1 MGAIR
6 PHKTPVDT
14 ESDWDGPAEVA
25 EAPNDADVL
34 RYMHA
39 WVDDEGD
46 PDAKTSYKFPHHEAG
61 TDTPANINAVNN
73 ALARL
78 SQADIPDADRAGVE
92 AHLRAHRRDAGLED
106 KVENIKPNTRQPI
119 RCFEGNA
126 KPYEPFWRIVNAEN
140 SETGE
145 PEIELYGYI
154 SEYSWF
160 DDDITPKMFKDDLYR
175 TGGGGPVTIRLNS
188 YGGDVIAASLM
199 HTIIRDY
206 PGRVTVQ
213 IDGIAASAATVVAVA
228 GDVVRI
234 QETGYFM
241 VHDPSVVFLMAQLNI
256 EDLNRLA
263 NALKAIKEGI
273 LNAYVSK
280 TGLSRERLSKL
291 MTEETWMD
299 AQKALDL
306 GFVDEIIRYEKPMPI
321 QLPQGAAVVNALNHY
336 SNLPDE
342 IVRALQTMDIPLA
355 DKSSSRLTADMQHEA
370 QVLYERVENILKKG
384 VR

>member
-234 QETGYFM
+234 QDTGYFM
-241 VHDPSVVFLMAQLNI
+241 VHDPSVVFLMAQLINI
-256 EDLNRLA
+256 EDLTRMA

-280 TGLSRERLSKL
+280 TGLSRERLSRL

-306 GFVDEIIRYEKPMPI
+306 GFVDEIIHYEKPIPI
-321 QLPQGAAVVNALNHY
+321 QLPQGAAVVNALRNY
-336 SNLPDE
+336 SNLPTP
-342 IVRALQTMDIPLA
+342 IAQALENTNILPSE
-355 DKSSSRLTADMQHEA
+355 SSALTEDMKHEA
-370 QVLYERVENILKKG
+370 QVLYERVQNILKKG

>member
-256 EDLNRLA
+256 EDLTRMA

-280 TGLSRERLSKL
+280 TGLSRERLSRL

-306 GFVDEIIRYEKPMPI
+306 GFVDEIIHYEKPIPI
-321 QLPQGAAVVNALNHY
+321 QLPQGAAVVNALRNY
-336 SNLPDE
+336 SNLPTP
-342 IVRALQTMDIPLA
+342 IAQALENTNILPSE
-355 DKSSSRLTADMQHEA
+355 SSALTEDMKHEA
-370 QVLYERVENILKKG
+370 QVLYERVQNILKKG